1 MARPRLRAIPLGG
14 IGEVGKN
21 MMVVEYRG
29 DMVMIDAGAK
39 FPEEEMRG
47 IDLIIPDISYI
58 LQPDNMRRFRAIL
71 LTHGH
76 EDHIGSLP
84 YILPQLERIAPVP
97 LYGTPLALAFAK
109 SRLSEA
115 NLAHMADFMPIEAG
129 RVYRVG
135 SHLDVEFIPV
145 THSIPGAMA
154 ISIDTPVGRMIH
166 TGDFK
171 FDPTPPLG
179 PPTDEK
185 RLGELGD
192 EGVLALFSDAVRVEQ
207 PGRTPSEATV
217 TATLERVMSAAKGR
231 VILTSFASNIL
242 RLDQAIK
249 VGAAHG
255 RKVAVVGRSM
265 EQSVQVAIDL
275 GYIQPPQGVL
285 MPVEQVTKLPKN
297 QILILT
303 TGSQGEAS
311 AALARMASGDH
322 PKLRITEG
330 DTVILSASPVPGN
343 EESVSQ
349 TIDSLFRRGAN
360 VCYSNIEPS
369 IHVSGHARRDELVQM
384 MELLRP
390 KFIIPIHGEYRHLH
404 LYRELAI
411 SEGVPAENIVI
422 PESGTPISFSR
433 NDVRKE
439 PSAPYGAVLVDALGN
454 DRYRNVVLRHRDQ
467 LATAQ
472 VVIATVVVNLE
483 RGELIAGPELTGK
496 GFDDE
501 DSRLLIEGAERELRG
516 YLERQ
521 LRKGGMSYGYLVR
534 KVKDIIARYIYQKSK
549 LRPMILPVVTEL

>member
-1 MARPRLRAIPLGG
+1 MARPRLRVIPLGG

-21 MMVVEYRG
+21 MMTVEYRG
-29 DMVMIDAGAK
+29 DMVMIDAGTK

-47 IDLIIPDISYI
+47 IDLIIPDISYV
-58 LQPDNMRRFRAIL
+58 LQPDNLRRFRAIL
-71 LTHGH
+71 ITHGH

-84 YILPQLERIAPVP
+84 YILPQMRRIAPVP
-97 LYGTPLALAFAK
+97 IYGSPLALAFAK
-109 SRLSEA
+109 AKLAEA
-115 NLAHMADFMPIEAG
+115 NVAQLADFMPIDPE
-129 RVYRVG
+129 RIYRVG
-135 SHLDVEFIPV
+135 AHMDVEFIPV

-154 ISIDTPVGRMIH
+154 ITIDTPVGRMIH

-179 PPTDEK
+179 PPTDEG
-185 RLGELGD
+185 RLKQLGD
-192 EGVLALFSDAVRVEQ
+192 QGVLALFSDAVRVER

-217 TATLERVMSAAKGR
+217 TATLERIIGQAKGR

-242 RLDQAIK
+242 RLEQAIR

-275 GYIQPPQGVL
+275 GYIQPPAGVL
-285 MPVEQVTKLPKN
+285 LPVDQVIKLPKH
-297 QILILT
+297 QVLILT

-322 PKLRITEG
+322 PKLRIGEG
-330 DTVILSASPVPGN
+330 DTVVLSATPVPGN

-349 TIDSLFRRGAN
+349 TIDSLFRRGAT
-360 VCYSNIEPS
+360 VCYAAIEPS
-369 IHVSGHARRDELVQM
+369 IHVSGHAGREELRQM
-384 MELLRP
+384 IDLVRP
-390 KFIIPIHGEYRHLH
+390 KFVVPIHGEYRHLH
-404 LYRELAI
+404 LYRDMAI
-411 SEGVPAENIVI
+411 EAGIPTENITI
-422 PESGTPISFSR
+422 PESGVPISFSP
-433 NDVRKE
+433 NDARKE
-439 PSAPYGAVLVDALGN
+439 SPAPCGAVLVDALGS
-454 DRYRNVVLRHRDQ
+454 DRYRNVVLRNRDE

-483 RGELIAGPELTGK
+483 RGVLIAGPELTGK

-501 DSRLLIEGAERELRG
+501 DSRKLIAAAEAELRI

-521 LRKGGMSYGYLVR
+521 LRKGGMSYGYLVG
-534 KVKDIIARYIYQKSK
+534 KVKDVVARYIFQKTK